1 MAEIFHVLR
10 TVSQLLHN
18 ICIKAPKPSVQGWL
32 QAREVTRNCQVV
44 QVGKIWEWDLTRV
57 TQSFMLGPQHYS
69 GPT

>member
-1 MAEIFHVLR
+1 MMAEIFHVLR

-44 QVGKIWEWDLTRV
+44 QVGKIWE
-57 TQSFMLGPQHYS
+57 
-69 GPT
+69 